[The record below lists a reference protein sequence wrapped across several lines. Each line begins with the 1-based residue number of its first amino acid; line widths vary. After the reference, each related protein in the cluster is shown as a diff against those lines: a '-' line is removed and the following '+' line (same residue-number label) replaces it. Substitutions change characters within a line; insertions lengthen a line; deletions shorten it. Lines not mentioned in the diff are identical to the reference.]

1 MNRRVA
7 LSPVYKPRSKRSRKR
22 SSSSTAEKVKEK
34 HQIPNP
40 KKPRYFREEDRQKWD
55 AILLAEER
63 KAEAKK
69 AKREAAY
76 QSRLKAKEEM
86 ELQKQIRLFQIMEG
100 TLPPDET
107 PGKGGKKKNQ
117 VKSINII
124 NIAKN
129 IINIFYLMIME

>member
-1 MNRRVA
+1 M
-7 LSPVYKPRSKRSRKR
+7 YKPRSKRSRKR
-22 SSSSTAEKVKEK
+22 VSSSTAEKVKEK
-34 HQIPNP
+34 HQFPNP

-100 TLPPDET
+100 TLPPNET
-107 PGKGGKKKNQ
+107 PKKGSKKKNQ
-117 VKSINII
+117 VKATSNSKIPSKASTVVN
-124 NIAKN
+124 KDTK
-129 IINIFYLMIME
+129 